1 LKRRPDA
8 FADPAQPSAIGTI
21 SRLLNNAHHD
31 TFDFYQRQFA
41 LRPGRIAIAPSR
53 VIVVLAAAGIEI
65 EARQFGYENDCS
77 TEEVIML
84 RVRQICGMVV
94 LSSAVLVLTGVSD
107 ASAQKKLSYED
118 AYSKCKADLDRTY
131 PSGSTSTTGRNTR
144 GAACMKQMGYQLKK
158 SGSF

>member
-1 LKRRPDA
+1 
-8 FADPAQPSAIGTI
+8 
-21 SRLLNNAHHD
+21 
-31 TFDFYQRQFA
+31 
-41 LRPGRIAIAPSR
+41 
-53 VIVVLAAAGIEI
+53 
-65 EARQFGYENDCS
+65 
-77 TEEVIML
+77 ML
-84 RVRQICGMVV
+84 RVRQICGMVA